1 MPTDRFVCD
10 IHYLHITLTDPC
22 MPKDRTF
29 HSILGWI
36 AMMKSS
42 IGSIM
47 MRSDF

>member
-1 MPTDRFVCD
+1 MPTDRFACD
-10 IHYLHITLTDPC
+10 IQYLRIRPTDHY

-29 HSILGWI
+29 HSNLRLI